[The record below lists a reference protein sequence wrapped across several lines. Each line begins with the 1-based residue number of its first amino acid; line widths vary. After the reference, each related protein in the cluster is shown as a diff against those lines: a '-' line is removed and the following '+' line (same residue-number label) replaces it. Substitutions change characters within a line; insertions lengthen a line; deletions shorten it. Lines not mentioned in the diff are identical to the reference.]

1 MNATIPYLNF
11 DGNCRPA
18 MEFYAKALGA
28 ELTIMPFS
36 DMPGGGGGNK
46 EATKDRIMHAR
57 LMKKGLPY
65 AILMA
70 SDTMP
75 GMPYQQ
81 GTNFSVSVGCD
92 SLNEIKSF
100 FSAMSEGAAV
110 TMPLQDQ
117 FWGAHFGML
126 KDQFGIHWMFS
137 YEYPKA

>member
-1 MNATIPYLNF
+1 MNATISYLNF
-11 DGNCRPA
+11 DGNCGPA
-18 MEFYAKALGA
+18 MEFYAKCLGA
-28 ELTIMPFS
+28 ELTMMPFS
-36 DMPGGGGGNK
+36 DIPGGAGNV
-46 EATKDRIMHAR
+46 EGAKDRIMHAR

-75 GMPYQQ
+75 GMPFLQ

-92 SLNEIKSF
+92 SLDEINSF
-100 FSAMSEGAAV
+100 FAAMSEGGTV

-126 KDQFGIHWMFS
+126 KDQFGVHWMFNH
-137 YEYPKA
+137 EYPKA

>member
-1 MNATIPYLNF
+1 MKATITYLNF
-11 DGNCRPA
+11 DGNCRAA

-28 ELTIMPFS
+28 ELTIMSFA
-36 DMPGGGGGNK
+36 DMPGGASGK
-46 EATKDRIMHAR
+46 MEAAKDRIMHAR

-70 SDTMP
+70 SDIMP

-92 SLNEIKSF
+92 SLDEIKKLF
-100 FSAMSEGAAV
+100 AAMGEGGTI

-126 KDQFGIHWMFS
+126 KDKFGIHWMFD